1 MGVTVP
7 EALLAR
13 ADKVIE
19 WGSARLGPQQFRPLG
34 DVGGDPPCLVAGEK
48 VCRRATARLFLAIDA
63 GERLPVVIADD
74 EAGVGLLDGSGARA
88 RANARPEQLF
98 VPRVH
103 VVPDAGDGSAPCI
116 IVAALAGVVHH
127 AKPLPA
133 TSMAARAINKGAFI
147 MRSRLLSP
155 DHPRC
160 RIPSCK

>member
-1 MGVTVP
+1 MRFASPRYAFNLKTANAMGVTVP

-34 DVGGDPPCLVAGEK
+34 DVGGDRPCLVAGEK

-98 VPRVH
+98 V
-103 VVPDAGDGSAPCI
+103 APCSRGAGRWRWERTMHYRGRSCRRCSSCQ
-116 IVAALAGVVHH
+116 AAPGYEHG
-127 AKPLPA
+127 
-133 TSMAARAINKGAFI
+133 REG
-147 MRSRLLSP
+147 
-155 DHPRC
+155 D
-160 RIPSCK
+160 